1 MIYAPH
7 ILQAKQVLPF
17 QEDEFGHAIPGTG
30 GEQWVTLCR
39 CRCDDNT
46 TKEFKSANGEVYRPD
61 YHVVCE
67 MRVDIKAGTEVR
79 CLEGDSV
86 RGEGKVYVPKR
97 TNFFNY
103 TELWL

>member
-7 ILQAKQVLPF
+7 ILQVKQVLPF

-67 MRVDIKAGTEVR
+67 MRVDVKAGTEAR
-79 CLEGDSV
+79 CLEGDYI
-86 RGEGKVYVPKR
+86 RGEGKIYIPKK

-103 TELWL
+103 SELWL

>member
-1 MIYAPH
+1 MIFAPH
-7 ILQAKQVLPF
+7 ILQVKTVTPF
-17 QEDEFGHAIPGTG
+17 QKDEFGHSIPGTG
-30 GEQWVTLCR
+30 GEKWVTLCR

-46 TKEFKSANGEVYRPD
+46 TKEFKSANGEVYRPS

-67 MRVDIKAGTEVR
+67 IRVEVKAGAEVR

-86 RGEGKVYVPKR
+86 RGEGKVYRPKR